1 MTKTIDKQL
10 KELKAK
16 ENRLKNQQKE
26 MAKLRQQL
34 EAEKRQEEAK
44 QQETKPYLEKF
55 QELGLN
61 FEYKNGKITIKPLD
75 FENDEYLEYIQ
86 LRELDANKDVL
97 DTLLQTV
104 CLGREVEEHT
114 PFKMLDFNNK
124 MEFKVQDDEYIY
136 HLTITETNSQYTVHI
151 VKEDLDDD
159 YSYRQ
164 KINKNL
170 SIVIE
175 NSGYDGFK
183 VSWEYNAKTTKE
195 NLNQQINK
203 AMDELKKYET

>member
-10 KELKAK
+10 KELEAK

-44 QQETKPYLEKF
+44 KQETSTYVEQYEK
-55 QELGLN
+55 LGLN
-61 FEYKNGKITIKPLD
+61 FEYKNGQITIKPLN
-75 FENDEYLEYIQ
+75 FERDEYLSFIQ
-86 LRELDANKDVL
+86 LRESEAKKDILDK
-97 DTLLQTV
+97 LLQTIY
-104 CLGREVEEHT
+104 LGRMVEENT

-124 MEFKVQDDEYIY
+124 MEFKIQDCEYIY
-136 HLTITETNSQYTVHI
+136 HLNITEENSQYKVHI
-151 VKEDLDDD
+151 IKEDLDDD
-159 YSYRQ
+159 YNYRQ
-164 KINKNL
+164 KINKNV

-195 NLNQQINK
+195 NLSQQINK

>member
-10 KELKAK
+10 KELEAK
-16 ENRLKNQQKE
+16 EIRLKNQQKE
-26 MAKLRQQL
+26 KTKLRQQL

-61 FEYKNGKITIKPLD
+61 LEHKNGKITIKPLD
-75 FENDEYLEYIQ
+75 FEHDEYLEYIQ
-86 LRELDANKDVL
+86 LEEPNANKDVL

-104 CLGREVEEHT
+104 RLGREVEEHT
-114 PFKMLDFNNK
+114 SFKMLDFNNK

-136 HLTITETNSQYTVHI
+136 YLTITETNSQYTVHI

-159 YSYRQ
+159 YNYRQ

-183 VSWEYNAKTTKE
+183 VSWEYDAKTTKE
-195 NLNQQINK
+195 NLSQQINK

>member
-16 ENRLKNQQKE
+16 ENQLKNQQKE

-44 QQETKPYLEKF
+44 QQETEPYVEKF
-55 QELGLN
+55 QKLGLN
-61 FEYKNGKITIKPLD
+61 LEYKNSQITIKPLD
-75 FENDEYLEYIQ
+75 FEHDEYLKYIQ

-124 MEFKVQDDEYIY
+124 MEFKVQDGKYIY
-136 HLTITETNSQYTVHI
+136 HLTITETKSQYTVHI

-170 SIVIE
+170 SVVIE

-183 VSWEYNAKTTKE
+183 VSWEYEAKTTKE

>member
-1 MTKTIDKQL
+1 MTKTIDNQL
-10 KELKAK
+10 KELEAK
-16 ENRLKNQQKE
+16 RNPIKKPTKE
-26 MAKLRQQL
+26 MTKLRQQL

-44 QQETKPYLEKF
+44 QQEKEPYLEKF

-61 FEYKNGKITIKPLD
+61 FEYRNGKITIKPLD
-75 FENDEYLEYIQ
+75 FKHDEYLEYIQ
-86 LRELDANKDVL
+86 LEESNANKEVL

-104 CLGREVEEHT
+104 RLGREVEEHT
-114 PFKMLDFNNK
+114 SFKMLDFNNK
-124 MEFKVQDDEYIY
+124 MEFKVQDGEYIY
-136 HLTITETNSQYTVHI
+136 YLTITETNSQYTLHI

-159 YSYRQ
+159 YNYRQ

-183 VSWEYNAKTTKE
+183 VSWEYDAKTTKE
-195 NLNQQINK
+195 NLSQQINK